1 MILSMVQREFY
12 AILLFLL
19 GVLSIFL
26 SMLNNQIEDIV
37 KTSSVSIKEDKTA
50 TLSIC
55 CEHWKH
61 KQTLD
66 ILASYKKKKKNT
78 GISQ

>member
-55 CEHWKH
+55 CEH
-61 KQTLD
+61 
-66 ILASYKKKKKNT
+66 
-78 GISQ
+78 